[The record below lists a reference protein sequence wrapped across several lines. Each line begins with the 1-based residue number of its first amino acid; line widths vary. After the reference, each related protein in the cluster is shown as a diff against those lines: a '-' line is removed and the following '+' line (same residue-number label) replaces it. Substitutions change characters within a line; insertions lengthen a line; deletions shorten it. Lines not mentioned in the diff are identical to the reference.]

1 MAQRKGSI
9 LILILFVMV
18 VLSMAAVSF
27 AYRAGLERRLSTH
40 GAVNARLRAHATSAV
55 AIALARLAEN
65 VNEFDHLAEPWHTHE
80 PLAAEGWLPEWSAGG
95 DGSPPEF
102 VTDYQVIDEEGKLN
116 VLFAS
121 SEALE
126 GLALSAEQIACLF
139 DWMDQDDVVQA
150 GGAEEDYY
158 QKAAIPYLCKDSPLE
173 SLEELLL
180 IRGFGPSD
188 YYGEDA
194 DHDRVLDPCEDDGPA
209 SEPLDDA
216 DGSLRLGLVDLL
228 TCVGDGRINLNT
240 APAVVLETLPL
251 SDGAVDQII
260 GFRDFDENSS
270 GELEDHVFR
279 SAEDIAAL
287 QGLTSADRSVL
298 SAMGRFRSEHFRI
311 FVQSRH
317 LKTGLSYCLEIL
329 VRMAGKRPELL
340 QWKVVLQHG

>member
-9 LILILFVMV
+9 LILVLFVMV

-40 GAVNARLRAHATSAV
+40 GAVSARLRAHAASAV
-55 AIALARLAEN
+55 AVALARLAEN
-65 VNEFDHLAEPWHTHE
+65 ANEFDHLAEPWHTHE
-80 PLAAEGWLPEWSAGG
+80 PLAAEGWLPEWSATS
-95 DGSPPEF
+95 DGSPPVF

-126 GLALSAEQIACLF
+126 KLSLSAAQIACLF
-139 DWMDQDDVVQA
+139 DWMDGDDVVQA
-150 GGAEEDYY
+150 EGAETDYY
-158 QKAAIPYLCKDSPLE
+158 QRTVASHLCKDSPLE
-173 SLEELLL
+173 LLEELLL
-180 IRGFGPSD
+180 IRGFVLSD

-194 DHDRVLDPCEDDGPA
+194 DHDRTLDPCEDDGAA
-209 SEPLDDA
+209 SDPLDDA
-216 DGSLRLGLVDLL
+216 DRSLRLGLVDLL

-240 APAVVLETLPL
+240 APAAVLETLPL
-251 SDGAVDQII
+251 SDGAVGQII

-270 GELEDHVFR
+270 GDIEDHVFL
-279 SAEDIAAL
+279 STEDIAAL

-298 SAMGRFRSEHFRI
+298 SAVGRFRSEHFRV

-329 VRMAGKRPELL
+329 VKMAGQRPEVL
-340 QWKVVLQHG
+340 QWKVVRQHG